1 MDTTTEADT
10 TPTTTETPTTTAE
23 PLPYDINYLMV
34 PSVSRHLEIE
44 RACTLQVICCSECCV
59 PAPPTTPGGGF
70 VSHHRANLRQ
80 GTQSDY
86 GTIHDIVLILVLM
99 SKEYVFLKFC
109 ELRADCRVEQNNVSE
124 LPEEVESVLIGFNEK
139 LHVAQWDLASSM
151 T

>member
-1 MDTTTEADT
+1 M
-10 TPTTTETPTTTAE
+10 
-23 PLPYDINYLMV
+23 YLLR
-34 PSVSRHLEIE
+34 PQ
-44 RACTLQVICCSECCV
+44 LQVEGSYPIIV
-59 PAPPTTPGGGF
+59 PIYDKERNLNMELSTT
-70 VSHHRANLRQ
+70 
-80 GTQSDY
+80 
-86 GTIHDIVLILVLM
+86 LILM

>member
-1 MDTTTEADT
+1 
-10 TPTTTETPTTTAE
+10 
-23 PLPYDINYLMV
+23 
-34 PSVSRHLEIE
+34 
-44 RACTLQVICCSECCV
+44 
-59 PAPPTTPGGGF
+59 
-70 VSHHRANLRQ
+70 
-80 GTQSDY
+80 
-86 GTIHDIVLILVLM
+86 M